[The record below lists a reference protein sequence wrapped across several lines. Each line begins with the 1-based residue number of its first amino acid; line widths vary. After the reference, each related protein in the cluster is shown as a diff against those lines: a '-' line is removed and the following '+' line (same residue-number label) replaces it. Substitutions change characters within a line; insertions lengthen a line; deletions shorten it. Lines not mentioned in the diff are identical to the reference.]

1 MVRPWTPAFQLL
13 ECRGPRFG
21 ALPLG
26 MWLRVTVGQHRARRC
41 RATDGRRAGPGA
53 WLTEEKQTDRRR
65 TDATRRDA
73 TRHRGTPERE
83 RERERQSMHTGLH
96 GFSWFVC
103 KHTVLMGQASA
114 AVCVS
119 GFMRCFRDST
129 VYHFDVDVGDF
140 TRPRRDRQVDSR
152 RPAASRSARS
162 VSQARPTSPR

>member
-1 MVRPWTPAFQLL
+1 
-13 ECRGPRFG
+13 
-21 ALPLG
+21 
-26 MWLRVTVGQHRARRC
+26 
-41 RATDGRRAGPGA
+41 
-53 WLTEEKQTDRRR
+53 
-65 TDATRRDA
+65 
-73 TRHRGTPERE
+73 
-83 RERERQSMHTGLH
+83 MHTGLH

-140 TRPRRDRQVDSR
+140 TRPRTDRQVDSR

-162 VSQARPTSPR
+162 VSQARHHRDDGCGAIRASLFKGASSNGREGTKDGEEGRGGDLPTSKARGGREGREERGGKG